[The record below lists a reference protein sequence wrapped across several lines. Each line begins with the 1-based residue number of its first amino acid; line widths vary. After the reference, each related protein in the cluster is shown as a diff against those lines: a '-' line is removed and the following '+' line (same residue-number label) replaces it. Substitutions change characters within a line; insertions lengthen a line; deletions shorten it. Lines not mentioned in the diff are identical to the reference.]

1 MAGVLYISWMN
12 NPATNTSRPFVL
24 SGGGARG
31 YAHLGVLKAF
41 AEHHI
46 FPEAISAT
54 SAGSIAAAFICDG
67 YSTDEVREIF
77 RTNKLG
83 LSMQW
88 KNWRAG
94 FLSLKKVEEVLK
106 QTLRHTTFETLPI
119 PLHITATNFLTGD
132 QTVFSEGALIPA
144 VLAASSVP
152 LLFPPVEIGGTQY
165 VDGGLS
171 GNLPIEPLLGQYRD
185 IIGVHV
191 NPLTPYNP
199 ANGFLANVERT
210 LHLAIREPVLKNK
223 LLCSLFIEPAALGRF
238 GMFEFNRLEDIYAV
252 GLEYTRHLL
261 QEQPA
266 I

>member
-1 MAGVLYISWMN
+1 MN
-12 NPATNTSRPFVL
+12 EMITQSSLKRPFVL

-41 AEHHI
+41 SEHGI
-46 FPEAISAT
+46 YPEAISAT

-77 RTNKLG
+77 KQHKLG

-88 KNWRAG
+88 RNWRAG
-94 FLSLKKVEEVLK
+94 FLSLKKVTEVLK
-106 QTLRHTTFETLPI
+106 QTLRHQTFESLDT
-119 PLHITATNFLTGD
+119 PLYVTATNFVTGN
-132 QTVFSEGALIPA
+132 QQIFSEGALIPA
-144 VLAASSVP
+144 ILAASSVP
-152 LLFPPVEIGGTQY
+152 VLFPPVEIGGSQY

-171 GNLPIEPLLGQYRD
+171 GNLPIEPLLAEYRN

-199 ANGFLANVERT
+199 SEGFLANVERT

-223 LLCSLFIEPAALGRF
+223 LLCSYFIEPEDLGQF
-238 GMFEFNRLEDIYAV
+238 GMFEFNRLEAIYTS
-252 GLEYTRHLL
+252 GLEYTRRQL
-261 QEQPA
+261 QQQPVM
-266 I
+266 

>member
-1 MAGVLYISWMN
+1 MN
-12 NPATNTSRPFVL
+12 NQHTSIKRPFVL

-41 AEHHI
+41 AEQQV
-46 FPEAISAT
+46 FPEAIAAT

-77 RTNKLG
+77 KKNKLG

-94 FLSLKKVEEVLK
+94 FLSLKKVAEVLQ
-106 QTLRHTTFETLPI
+106 QTLRHKTFESLNI
-119 PLHITATNFLTGD
+119 PLYITATNFASGE
-132 QTVFSEGALIPA
+132 QTIFSEGDLIPA
-144 VLAASSVP
+144 ILAASSVP
-152 LLFPPVEIGGTQY
+152 LLFPPVEIGGIQY

-199 ANGFLANVERT
+199 ASGFLANVERT

-223 LLCSLFIEPAALGRF
+223 QLCSYFIEPAELGRY
-238 GMFEFNRLEDIYAV
+238 GMFEFNKLEDIYTT
-252 GLEYTRHLL
+252 GLDYTRKLL
-261 QEQPA
+261 QQEEVV
-266 I
+266 

>member
-1 MAGVLYISWMN
+1 MN
-12 NPATNTSRPFVL
+12 NQKTHTRRPFVL

-41 AEHHI
+41 SEQNI

-77 RTNKLG
+77 QKNKLG

-88 KNWRAG
+88 RNWRAG

-106 QTLRHTTFETLPI
+106 NTLRHKTFEELDT
-119 PLHITATNFLTGD
+119 PLFITATNFVTGD
-132 QTVFSEGALIPA
+132 QTIFSEGALIPA
-144 VLAASSVP
+144 ILAASSVP
-152 LLFPPVEIGGTQY
+152 LLFPPVEIAGAQY

-171 GNLPIEPLLGQYRD
+171 GNLPVEPLLAQYKD

-199 ANGFLANVERT
+199 GNGFLANVERT
-210 LHLAIREPVLKNK
+210 LHLAIREPVLKSK
-223 LLCSLFIEPAALGRF
+223 LLCRHFIEPSELGQF
-238 GMFEFNRLEDIYAV
+238 GMFEFNRLEAIYTT
-252 GLEYTRHLL
+252 GLDYTRQLL
-261 QEQPA
+261 QKEPVM
-266 I
+266 

>member
-1 MAGVLYISWMN
+1 MN
-12 NPATNTSRPFVL
+12 NPTTNTRRPFVL

-41 AEHHI
+41 AENNI
-46 FPEAISAT
+46 FPEVISAT

-77 RTNKLG
+77 QKHKLG

-88 KNWRAG
+88 RNWRAG

-106 QTLRHTTFETLPI
+106 LTLRHKTFESLDT
-119 PLHITATNFLTGD
+119 PLYITATNFVTGD
-132 QTVFSEGALIPA
+132 QTIFSEGTLIPA
-144 VLAASSVP
+144 ILAASSVP
-152 LLFPPVEIGGTQY
+152 LLFPPVEIAGAQY

-171 GNLPIEPLLGQYRD
+171 GNLPIEPLLAQYRD

-199 ANGFLANVERT
+199 SNGFLANVERT

-223 LLCSLFIEPAALGRF
+223 LLCRHFIEPTELGQY
-238 GMFEFNRLEDIYAV
+238 GMFEFNRLEAIYTT
-252 GLEYTRHLL
+252 GLDYTRNLL
-261 QEQPA
+261 QQEPVM
-266 I
+266 

>member
-1 MAGVLYISWMN
+1 MN
-12 NPATNTSRPFVL
+12 NPTTTTKRPFVL

-41 AEHHI
+41 SEQHI
-46 FPEAISAT
+46 FPEAIAAT

-67 YSTDEVREIF
+67 YSTDEVRAIF
-77 RTNKLG
+77 QKHKLG

-94 FLSLKKVEEVLK
+94 VLSLKKVAQVLQ
-106 QTLRHTTFETLPI
+106 QTLRHTTFETLNI
-119 PLHITATNFLTGD
+119 PLYITATNFLTGD
-132 QTVFSEGALIPA
+132 QTIFSEGALIPA
-144 VLAASSVP
+144 ILAASSVP
-152 LLFPPVEIGGTQY
+152 LLFPPVEISGAQY

-171 GNLPIEPLLGQYRD
+171 GNLPIEPLLGQYRN

-199 ANGFLANVERT
+199 GNGFLANVERT

-223 LLCSLFIEPAALGRF
+223 LLCSRFIEPEALGRF
-238 GMFEFNRLEDIYAV
+238 GMFEFNRLEDIYTT
-252 GLEYTRHLL
+252 GLDYTRHLL
-261 QEQPA
+261 QEEPVM
-266 I
+266 